1 MGRAILRAGAVL
13 SRVVM
18 RAEMRPLEV
27 LDHFPD
33 PVVVVDR
40 GGAIVYATAEA
51 AAGLGK
57 PREALI
63 GQELAPLF
71 EADGRLELR
80 RTLARLVEAEAGTRL
95 ELAATPLSGAVPGG
109 WRLAVRRSEAL
120 ERLLFFVTARPAV
133 PTERRP
139 VDERMVQAQKLEAVG
154 RLAGGIA
161 HEFNNL
167 LTTIIGSSEL
177 LSYRLGEDAELRA
190 EVNGIRTATDRAATL
205 VRRLLTF
212 ARKQAANPQV
222 VDLRDVARGAERIL
236 SSALGEDVELVLEVA
251 DQPCGARVDVGQIEQ
266 VLLNL
271 VINAR
276 DAMDG
281 EGQVTVRV
289 DRVGDQVRLRVSDT
303 GSGMTPEV
311 LDRIFE
317 PFFTTKQREYGSG
330 LGLAI
335 VYGIVR
341 QSGGSVAADSVP
353 GEGATFT
360 IHLPFIELPESE
372 PVPEAPPEETTVP
385 RGAETILVVEDD
397 ELVRGI
403 TVRALRALGY
413 RILLAEDG
421 EDALKVVERHAGR
434 IDLVVTDVAMPRMGG
449 LELAERLGAGNPGLK
464 VLFVSGYAEDE
475 LPERVGL
482 APNQAFLDK
491 PFTASMLAR
500 KLREMLDSA

>member
-1 MGRAILRAGAVL
+1 
-13 SRVVM
+13 M

-27 LDHFPD
+27 LDDFPD

-40 GGAIVYATAEA
+40 GGAIVYATAAA
-51 AAGLGK
+51 AAGLG
-57 PREALI
+57 RHRDALV

-71 EADGRLELR
+71 DPDGRLELR
-80 RTLARLVEAEAGTRL
+80 RTLARLIEAD
-95 ELAATPLSGAVPGG
+95 AATRQELTVTLVSGAHPGT
-109 WRLAVRRSEAL
+109 WRLSVRRFQMAD
-120 ERLLFFVTARPAV
+120 RMLFFVSARPTCAGAE
-133 PTERRP
+133 PPRI
-139 VDERMVQAQKLEAVG
+139 DERLMQSQKLEAVG

-177 LSYRLGEDAELRA
+177 LSYRLGQDNELRA

-222 VDLRDVARGAERIL
+222 VDLREVVQGADRIL
-236 SSALGEDVELVLEVA
+236 ASALAEDVELSIQVA
-251 DQPCGARVDVGQIEQ
+251 DQPCTARVDVGQIEQ

-276 DAMDG
+276 DAMEAGG
-281 EGQVTVRV
+281 EVNVRV
-289 DRVGDQVRLRVSDT
+289 DRQGDLVRVEVSDT
-303 GSGMTPEV
+303 GTGMTPEV
-311 LDRIFE
+311 LDRMFE

-341 QSGGSVAADSVP
+341 QSGGTVAADSVL
-353 GEGATFT
+353 GQGATFT
-360 IHLPFIELPESE
+360 IQLPFVEKAAESE
-372 PVPEAPPEETTVP
+372 PPPELEPDETTVP

-421 EDALKVVERHAGR
+421 EDALKVVEKHNGR
-434 IDLVVTDVAMPRMGG
+434 IDMVVTDVAMPRMGG
-449 LELAERLGAGNPGLK
+449 LELAQRLTADNPGLR
-464 VLFVSGYAEDE
+464 VLFVSGYSEDE
-475 LPERVGL
+475 LPEPVGL
-482 APNQAFLDK
+482 APNHAFLDK

-500 KLREMLDSA
+500 KLREMLDN

>member
-1 MGRAILRAGAVL
+1 
-13 SRVVM
+13 M

-27 LDHFPD
+27 LDDFPD

-40 GGAIVYATAEA
+40 GGAIVYATPAA
-51 AAGLGK
+51 AAGLG
-57 PREALI
+57 RQRDALI

-71 EADGRLELR
+71 DPDGRLELR
-80 RTLARLVEAEAGTRL
+80 RTLARLIEAEAAARQ
-95 ELAATPLSGAVPGG
+95 ELTVTPVSGAQPGG
-109 WRLAVRRSEAL
+109 WRLSVRRFQQGD
-120 ERLLFFVTARPAV
+120 RMLFFVSARPAGAATE
-133 PTERRP
+133 PTRI
-139 VDERMVQAQKLEAVG
+139 DERLMQSQKLEAVG

-177 LSYRLGEDAELRA
+177 LSYRLGQDNELRA

-222 VDLRDVARGAERIL
+222 VDLRELVQGADRIL
-236 SSALGEDVELVLEVA
+236 ASALGEDVELVIDAA
-251 DQPCGARVDVGQIEQ
+251 DEPCTARVDVGQIEQ

-276 DAMDG
+276 DAMESGG
-281 EGQVTVRV
+281 EVKVRV
-289 DRVGDQVRLRVSDT
+289 DRQGDHVRLEVADT
-303 GSGMTPEV
+303 GTGMTPEV
-311 LDRIFE
+311 LDRMFE

-341 QSGGSVAADSVP
+341 QSGGTVAADSVL
-353 GEGATFT
+353 GQGATFT
-360 IHLPFIELPESE
+360 IQLPFVERPPESE
-372 PVPEAPPEETTVP
+372 PPPELEPDESAVP

-413 RILLAEDG
+413 KILLAEDG
-421 EDALKVVERHAGR
+421 EDALKVVHKHSGR

-449 LELAERLGAGNPGLK
+449 LELAERLTRDNAGLK
-464 VLFVSGYAEDE
+464 VLFVSGYSEDE
-475 LPERVGL
+475 LPEPVGVS
-482 APNQAFLDK
+482 PNHAFLDK
-491 PFTASMLAR
+491 PFTASTLAR
-500 KLREMLDSA
+500 KLREMLDAS

>member
-1 MGRAILRAGAVL
+1 
-13 SRVVM
+13 
-18 RAEMRPLEV
+18 MRPLEV
-27 LDHFPD
+27 LDDFPD

-40 GGAIVYATAEA
+40 GGAIVYATPA
-51 AAGLGK
+51 AAAALGRQREGLV
-57 PREALI
+57 

-71 EADGRLELR
+71 DAEGRLELR
-80 RTLARLVEAEAGTRL
+80 RTLARLIEAEGSCRQ
-95 ELAATPLSGAVPGG
+95 ELNAMPVSGAVPGG
-109 WRLAVRRSEAL
+109 WRLSVRRFQMTD
-120 ERLLFFVTARPAV
+120 RMLFFVTARPASV
-133 PTERRP
+133 SADPPRI
-139 VDERMVQAQKLEAVG
+139 DERLMQSQKLEAVG

-167 LTTIIGSSEL
+167 LTTIIGSAEL
-177 LSYRLGEDAELRA
+177 LSYRLGQDNELRA

-222 VDLRDVARGAERIL
+222 VDLREVVQGADRIL
-236 SSALGEDVELVLEVA
+236 TSALAEDVELTIEVA
-251 DQPCGARVDVGQIEQ
+251 DQPCTARVDVGQIEQ

-276 DAMDG
+276 DAMDAGG
-281 EGQVTVRV
+281 EVKVRV
-289 DRVGDQVRLRVSDT
+289 DRLGDQVRMEVADT
-303 GSGMTPEV
+303 GTGMTPEV
-311 LDRIFE
+311 MDRMFE

-341 QSGGSVAADSVP
+341 QSGGSVTADSVL

-360 IHLPFIELPESE
+360 IQLPFIERPAEME
-372 PVPEAPPEETTVP
+372 TTPQEPPEENTVP

-413 RILLAEDG
+413 KILLAEDG
-421 EDALKVVERHAGR
+421 EDALKVVERHNGT

-449 LELAERLGAGNPGLK
+449 LELAKRLTANNPGLK
-464 VLFVSGYAEDE
+464 VLFVSGYSEDE

-482 APNQAFLDK
+482 APNHAFLDK

-500 KLREMLDSA
+500 KLRDMLDSRTDD

>member
-1 MGRAILRAGAVL
+1 
-13 SRVVM
+13 M

-27 LDHFPD
+27 LDDFPD

-40 GGAIVYATAEA
+40 GGAIVYATPPA
-51 AAGLGK
+51 AAGLG
-57 PREALI
+57 RQRDALV

-71 EADGRLELR
+71 DPDGRLELR
-80 RTLARLVEAEAGTRL
+80 RTLARLIEGEASTRQ
-95 ELAATPLSGAVPGG
+95 ELTVTPMSGAQPGG
-109 WRLAVRRSEAL
+109 WRLSIRRFQMAD
-120 ERLLFFVTARPAV
+120 RMLFFVSARPARAGSE
-133 PTERRP
+133 PPRI
-139 VDERMVQAQKLEAVG
+139 DERLMQSQKLEAVG

-177 LSYRLGEDAELRA
+177 LSYRLGQDNELRA

-222 VDLRDVARGAERIL
+222 VDLREVVQGADRIMA
-236 SSALGEDVELVLEVA
+236 SALGEDVELSIDVA
-251 DQPCGARVDVGQIEQ
+251 AEPCTARVDVGQIEQ

-276 DAMDG
+276 DAMEEGG
-281 EGQVTVRV
+281 EVKVRV
-289 DRVGDQVRLRVSDT
+289 DRQGDQVRMEVADT
-303 GSGMTPEV
+303 GTGMTPEV
-311 LDRIFE
+311 LDRMFE

-341 QSGGSVAADSVP
+341 QSGGTVAADSVL
-353 GEGATFT
+353 GQGATFT
-360 IHLPFIELPESE
+360 IQLPFVERPPESE
-372 PVPEAPPEETTVP
+372 PPPEQEPDESAVP
-385 RGAETILVVEDD
+385 RGVETILVVEDD

-421 EDALKVVERHAGR
+421 EDALKVVERHNGK

-449 LELAERLGAGNPGLK
+449 LELAQRLTADNPELK
-464 VLFVSGYAEDE
+464 VLFVSGYSEDE
-475 LPERVGL
+475 LPEPVGL
-482 APNQAFLDK
+482 APNHAFLDK

-500 KLREMLDSA
+500 KLREMLDA

>member
-1 MGRAILRAGAVL
+1 
-13 SRVVM
+13 M

-27 LDHFPD
+27 LDDFPD

-40 GGAIVYATAEA
+40 GGAIVYATAAA
-51 AAGLGK
+51 AAGLG
-57 PREALI
+57 RHRDALV

-71 EADGRLELR
+71 DPDGRLELR
-80 RTLARLVEAEAGTRL
+80 RTLARLIEAD
-95 ELAATPLSGAVPGG
+95 AATRQELTVTPVSGAHPGT
-109 WRLAVRRSEAL
+109 WRLSVRRFQLAD
-120 ERLLFFVTARPAV
+120 RMLFFVSARPTCAGAE
-133 PTERRP
+133 PTRI
-139 VDERMVQAQKLEAVG
+139 DERLMQSQKLEAVG

-177 LSYRLGEDAELRA
+177 LSYRLGQDNELRA

-222 VDLRDVARGAERIL
+222 VDLREVVQGADRIL
-236 SSALGEDVELVLEVA
+236 ASALAEDVELSIQVA
-251 DQPCGARVDVGQIEQ
+251 DQPCTARVDVGQIEQ

-276 DAMDG
+276 DAMEAGG
-281 EGQVTVRV
+281 EVNVRV
-289 DRVGDQVRLRVSDT
+289 DRQGEQVRVEVSDT
-303 GSGMTPEV
+303 GTGMTPEV
-311 LDRIFE
+311 LDRMFE
-317 PFFTTKQREYGSG
+317 PFFTTTQREYGSG

-341 QSGGSVAADSVP
+341 QSGGTGAADTVL
-353 GEGATFT
+353 GQGATFT
-360 IHLPFIELPESE
+360 IQLPFVEKAAESE
-372 PVPEAPPEETTVP
+372 PPPEQEPDETTVP

-413 RILLAEDG
+413 KILLAEDG
-421 EDALKVVERHAGR
+421 EDALKVVARHNGT

-449 LELAERLGAGNPGLK
+449 LELAKRLTANNEGLK
-464 VLFVSGYAEDE
+464 VLFVSGYSEDE

-482 APNQAFLDK
+482 APNHAFLDK
-491 PFTASMLAR
+491 PFTASTLAR
-500 KLREMLDSA
+500 KLREMLDSRTDD

>member
-1 MGRAILRAGAVL
+1 
-13 SRVVM
+13 M

-27 LDHFPD
+27 LDDFPD

-40 GGAIVYATAEA
+40 GGAIVYATAAA
-51 AAGLGK
+51 AAGLG
-57 PREALI
+57 RHRDALV

-71 EADGRLELR
+71 DPDGRLELR
-80 RTLARLVEAEAGTRL
+80 RTLARLIEAD
-95 ELAATPLSGAVPGG
+95 AATRQELTVTPVSGAHPGT
-109 WRLAVRRSEAL
+109 WRLSVRRFQLAD
-120 ERLLFFVTARPAV
+120 RMLFFVSARPTCAGAE
-133 PTERRP
+133 PTRI
-139 VDERMVQAQKLEAVG
+139 DERLMQSQKLEAVG

-177 LSYRLGEDAELRA
+177 LSYRLGQDNELRA

-222 VDLRDVARGAERIL
+222 VDLREVVQGADRIL
-236 SSALGEDVELVLEVA
+236 ASALAEDVELSIQVA
-251 DQPCGARVDVGQIEQ
+251 DQPCTARVDVGQIEQ

-276 DAMDG
+276 DAMEAGG
-281 EGQVTVRV
+281 EVNVRV
-289 DRVGDQVRLRVSDT
+289 DRQGDQVRVEVSDT
-303 GSGMTPEV
+303 GTGMTPEV
-311 LDRIFE
+311 LDRMFE

-341 QSGGSVAADSVP
+341 QSGGTVAADTVL
-353 GEGATFT
+353 GQGATFT
-360 IHLPFIELPESE
+360 IQLPFVEKAAESE
-372 PVPEAPPEETTVP
+372 PPPEQEPDETTVP

-421 EDALKVVERHAGR
+421 EDALKVVEKHNGR
-434 IDLVVTDVAMPRMGG
+434 IDMVVTDVAMPRMGG
-449 LELAERLGAGNPGLK
+449 LELAQRLTADNPGLR
-464 VLFVSGYAEDE
+464 VLFVSGYSEDE
-475 LPERVGL
+475 LPEPVGL
-482 APNQAFLDK
+482 APNHAFLDK

-500 KLREMLDSA
+500 KLREMLDA